1 MVIQEEQEKGREQL
15 NEVLAHL
22 GILIDLTTTNG
33 QICNIVEN
41 DSSTIPIGAHIAVP
55 FFVLVP
61 LKQVAWHHGIYI
73 GEKKVIDLSSNR
85 HPNIQTQSLVNFFN
99 VNDVSPHHYAI
110 VHYDN
115 DSAEMLELTFSRA
128 KYLEMNPPN
137 IEYHA
142 WFYNCEGF
150 ATFCRSGV
158 CRSVTII
165 AIFPEREPKMI
176 K

>member
-1 MVIQEEQEKGREQL
+1 MIQEEKEKTREQL

-22 GILIDLTTTNG
+22 GILIDLTPSKG
-33 QICNIVEN
+33 QIYNIVEQ
-41 DSSTIPIGAHIAVP
+41 DSNTIPIGAHIAVP
-55 FFVLVP
+55 FFVP
-61 LKQVAWHHGIYI
+61 SKQVAWHHGIYI
-73 GEKKVIDLSSNR
+73 GKKMVIDLSSNR
-85 HPNIQTQSLVNFFN
+85 HPNIQTVSLVNFFK
-99 VNDVSPHHYAI
+99 VNDVSPIYYAI
-110 VHYDN
+110 IDYDN
-115 DSAEMLELTFSRA
+115 DSAEMLELTYSRA

-137 IEYHA
+137 IEYNA

-165 AIFPEREPKMI
+165 PIFPDREPKTI